1 MKQTEYREGSAK
13 LENLKQLVTAI
24 LQAPAKK
31 QKNSL
36 RRLLCKEAEEI
47 RQGLQRD
54 WCLPRPC
61 RRVMWRF
68 ALACQIAVGET
79 TTEHSGHGELLPSP
93 RDSVP
98 VFGAYP
104 GLTSGAILCRPYGAG
119 V

>member
-47 RQGLQRD
+47 RQGLERD

-61 RRVMWRF
+61 RRMMRRF
-68 ALACQIAVGET
+68 ALARKIAVGET
-79 TTEHSGHGELLPSP
+79 ATEHLGHGELLPSLW
-93 RDSVP
+93 DSVRAP
-98 VFGAYP
+98 GAYP